1 MNAPAPHEHL
11 TTVSFGMLIKK
22 TLYLALR
29 GLGLYAF
36 SKWRHRKQAV
46 ILCYHGVM
54 HGGDDNYS
62 NRNAVS
68 AEMFERQMAYVARHY
83 HVMALPELVRR
94 LAAKEAL
101 PKYALALTFDDGFRN
116 NVTVAAPILEKY
128 KLPATIFLTTTFI
141 DSEKLGLWTERVDWL
156 LQSAEKPAV
165 TFEIDGNA
173 RELALATARD
183 RIIASDVI
191 RTHLKALPPKE
202 REASIVELA
211 EKIGAARRS
220 GKNLEERYAFMSWK
234 EARGLLDKRIT
245 LGSHTHTHSI
255 MSTLSLAEA
264 HFELSMSQKLIEAEL
279 DGKCELFCYPN
290 GGPRDFTSRDKELL
304 HKLGYAAA
312 VTLIPGF
319 NNHRTD
325 RFELRRFNI
334 VRSNDFN
341 FFLAKVSGVWGG
353 LKKIFKNI

>member
-1 MNAPAPHEHL
+1 MSRLFKN
-11 TTVSFGMLIKK
+11 
-22 TLYLALR
+22 TLYGLLR
-29 GLGLYAF
+29 VLGVYAF
-36 SKWRHRKQAV
+36 AQWRHRKQAV

-54 HGGDDNYS
+54 HGGENNYS
-62 NRNAVS
+62 NRNAVT

-94 LAAKEAL
+94 LSARENL
-101 PKYALALTFDDGFRN
+101 PDYTLALTFDDGFRN
-116 NVTVAAPILEKY
+116 NATVATPILEKY
-128 KLPATIFLTTTFI
+128 KLPATIFLTTAFI

-156 LQSAEKPAV
+156 LQCADKPAV
-165 TFEIDGNA
+165 TFDFDGSA
-173 RELALATARD
+173 RELLLATVRD
-183 RIIASDVI
+183 RIIASDAI
-191 RTHLKALPPKE
+191 RAHLKALPPKE
-202 REASIVELA
+202 REASIMELA
-211 EKIGAARRS
+211 EKIGAARRIDA
-220 GKNLEERYAFMSWK
+220 KMEERYAFMSWK
-234 EARGLLDKRIT
+234 EARGLLNKRIT

-264 HFELSMSQKLIEAEL
+264 HFELSMSQKLVEAEL
-279 DGKCELFCYPN
+279 DDKCNLFCYPN
-290 GGPRDFTSRDKELL
+290 GGPRDFTPRDKELL
-304 HKLGYAAA
+304 HKLGYSAA

-319 NNHRTD
+319 NTHRTD

>member
-1 MNAPAPHEHL
+1 MSRL
-11 TTVSFGMLIKK
+11 FKK
-22 TLYLALR
+22 PLYGLLR
-29 GLGLYAF
+29 VLGVYAF
-36 SKWRHRKQAV
+36 AQWRHRKQAA

-54 HGGDDNYS
+54 HGGEDNYS
-62 NRNAVS
+62 NRNAVT

-83 HVMALPELVRR
+83 HVMALPEVVRR
-94 LAAKEAL
+94 LAAKQVL
-101 PKYALALTFDDGFRN
+101 PDYTLALTFDDGFRN

-128 KLPATIFLTTTFI
+128 KLPATIFLTTAFI

-156 LQSAEKPAV
+156 LQCADKPAV
-165 TFEIDGNA
+165 TFEIDGSA
-173 RELALATARD
+173 RELTLATARD

-191 RTHLKALPPKE
+191 RAQLKALSPKE
-202 REASIVELA
+202 RETSIMDLA
-211 EKIGAARRS
+211 EKIGAARRIDQ
-220 GKNLEERYAFMSWK
+220 KLEERYAFMSWK
-234 EARGLLDKRIT
+234 EARGLLNQRIT
-245 LGSHTHTHSI
+245 LGSHTHTHSL

-279 DGKCELFCYPN
+279 DDQCNLFCYPN
-290 GGPRDFTSRDKELL
+290 GGPRDFTARDKELL

-319 NNHRTD
+319 NDHRTD

-353 LKKIFKNI
+353 LKKFFKNI